1 MPHRV
6 VIVDDEPSARKLAN
20 HWLTHS
26 PDFEVIGEAK
36 DGEEAIRMA
45 AKLEPDLI
53 LLDLVMPGMGGID
66 ALPHI
71 LRRSPHSKIV
81 VLSML
86 QQESVRDDALALG
99 AAAFID
105 KATDG
110 TVLIDS
116 LREIIDR
123 TPKQAA

>member
-1 MPHRV
+1 MPHSV

-20 HWLTHS
+20 HWLTRTS
-26 PDFEVIGEAK
+26 DFQVIAEAK

-45 AKLEPDLI
+45 AQFQPDII
-53 LLDLVMPGMGGID
+53 LLDLVMPGMGGIA

-71 LRRSPHSKIV
+71 RRRAPSSKVV

-86 QQESVRDDALALG
+86 QQESVRADAIALG

-105 KATDG
+105 KATEGQALLDN
-110 TVLIDS
+110 
-116 LREIIDR
+116 LRHIVD
-123 TPKQAA
+123 TSQPAA